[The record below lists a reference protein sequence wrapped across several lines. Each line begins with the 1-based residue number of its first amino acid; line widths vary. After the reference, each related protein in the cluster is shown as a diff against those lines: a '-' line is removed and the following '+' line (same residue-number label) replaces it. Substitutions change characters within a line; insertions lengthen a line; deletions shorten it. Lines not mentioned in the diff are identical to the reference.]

1 MILNIDILTFVELT
15 GNIHPQLLKYMQLL
29 LQSHT
34 FNIYCQILTRKQKPC
49 KVMQIPMRILDCIPT
64 HLHINGIERK

>member
-1 MILNIDILTFVELT
+1 MILNIDILTLT
-15 GNIHPQLLKYMQLL
+15 GNTHPQLLKYIQLL

-49 KVMQIPMRILDCIPT
+49 KVMQIPMRTQDCIHT